1 MHDDDDSSHDVSLQT
16 VNYSS
21 ALLFLLL
28 ANISGFV
35 FLFLCLDYMV
45 KKKEKRL
52 ISFFF
57 KNWSAEENHRVK
69 PPFKIATMG
78 FE

>member
-1 MHDDDDSSHDVSLQT
+1 MMMTTTVMMMMMMIPPFHDVSPQT

-35 FLFLCLDYMV
+35 FIFMFGLYGF
-45 KKKEKRL
+45 KKKRL
-52 ISFFF
+52 LSPFFF
-57 KNWSAEENHRVK
+57 SPIDSTEH
-69 PPFKIATMG
+69 
-78 FE
+78 